1 MALAPKVQKSHG
13 IVGDITVHSAVEDL
27 IVSAH
32 GAGIT
37 AERMASEVDLFSRY
51 IGDLDRLWIWARA
64 DEQTNPESQCRKE
77 IHTIAH
83 FLGELHK
90 ALNKVSDTS
99 RGRVDWAMRQG
110 ASTVPGFR
118 DLNDVVFH
126 AEIYIGELDRKC
138 QDEGRAEA
146 EADRADSETKRVART
161 TRGPLLVH
169 ICRRLMAI
177 YEVYSG
183 LGFGLGERKSIDP
196 DGNDAEFHFE
206 TTSAVWLAQTIRLIF
221 PDIDPSEI
229 NTAAKR
235 ALALHRRADA
245 THK

>member
-1 MALAPKVQKSHG
+1 MALAPKIEKSHG
-13 IVGDITVHSAVEDL
+13 VGGDIVTHSTLDDL
-27 IVSAH
+27 IASAL

-37 AERMASEVDLFSRY
+37 SERMMIEIGVFSSY
-51 IGDLDRLWIWARA
+51 VGELDRLWLWARA
-64 DEQTNPESQCRKE
+64 DEQTNPERQCRKE
-77 IHTIAH
+77 IRTIAH
-83 FLGELHK
+83 FLSELHK

-99 RGRVDWAMRQG
+99 RGRLDWAMRQG

-118 DLNDVVFH
+118 DLSDVVFH

-138 QDEGRAEA
+138 RDEGRAEA
-146 EADRADSETKRVART
+146 EADNADSETKRVGRT

-196 DGNDAEFHFE
+196 DGNEAEFHFE
-206 TTSAVWLAQTIRLIF
+206 TTSAVWLAQTIRLII